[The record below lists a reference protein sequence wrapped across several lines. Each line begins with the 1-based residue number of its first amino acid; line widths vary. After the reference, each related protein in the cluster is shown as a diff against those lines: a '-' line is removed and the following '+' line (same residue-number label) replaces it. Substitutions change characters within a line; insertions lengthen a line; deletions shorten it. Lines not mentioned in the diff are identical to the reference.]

1 MASLFHFQCIIVVC
15 GFIVSVHNCSMWFCC
30 FSGKEGR
37 KQCEACKPG
46 TFADVP
52 GSPKCKDCPKGMLTH
67 LSVIVKGPV
76 HQLVKL
82 KDFPQG
88 TLPHQ
93 V

>member
-1 MASLFHFQCIIVVC
+1 MALLFHFQCIIVVC
-15 GFIVSVHNCSMWFCC
+15 DFTISVHNYSVWFCC

-88 TLPHQ
+88 TLPQQ